1 VSWGAYLLRRLIL
14 AAVVLAA
21 VSVVTFFVARVVPSD
36 PAALYVGPRPRQEQV
51 EDARRKLGL
60 DRPLPQQYVAYVGD
74 LLRGDLGISL
84 RSKQPISVDLRAF
97 LPATLELVT
106 TATLVSLIIGI
117 PLGVYAGARPNG
129 ALDHV
134 TRIASIG
141 GVSIP
146 TFWLALILQLVF
158 FRTLH
163 WLPLGGRLSNEV
175 ALNNPV
181 NVVTGFYA
189 IDAAV
194 TGNWVAWRDA
204 LWHLVL
210 PAVCL
215 AAYPVGLVTRMTRSS
230 MVDVLGER
238 YITAARAEGI
248 PERIIRF
255 RLALKNAILPTLTVL
270 GLTFA
275 YSVTG
280 AFLVEIVFAWPG
292 VGTYVTQSI
301 LSVDFPVI
309 IGVTLVVT
317 VVYLLVNL
325 GVDLIHAAIDP
336 RAGLS

>member
-1 VSWGAYLLRRLIL
+1 VSWGAYLFRRLVL

-106 TATLVSLIIGI
+106 TATFLSLIVGV

-129 ALDHV
+129 ALDHA

-175 ALNNPV
+175 ALNHPV
-181 NVVTGFYA
+181 SVVTGFYA

-215 AAYPVGLVTRMTRSS
+215 AAYPVGLVTRMTRSA

-248 PERIIRF
+248 HERTIRF

-292 VGTYVTQSI
+292 VGTYVTHSV

-325 GVDLIHAAIDP
+325 AVDLIHAAIDP

>member
-1 VSWGAYLLRRLIL
+1 VSWGAYLLRRLVL

-21 VSVVTFFVARVVPSD
+21 VSVVTFFVARVVPAD
-36 PAALYVGPRPRQEQV
+36 PAALYVGPRPRQAQV
-51 EDARRKLGL
+51 ERARRELGL
-60 DRPLPQQYVAYVGD
+60 DRPLPQQYLSYVGD
-74 LLRGDLGISL
+74 LLSGDLGISL
-84 RSKQPISVDLRAF
+84 RSKQPIASDLRAF

-106 TATLVSLIIGI
+106 TATLMSLVVGV

-129 ALDHV
+129 VLDHSSRV
-134 TRIASIG
+134 ASIG

-146 TFWLALILQLVF
+146 TFWLALILQLIF

-163 WLPLGGRLSNEV
+163 WLPLGGRLSNDV
-175 ALNNPV
+175 ALNDPV
-181 NVVTGFYA
+181 RVVTGFYV
-189 IDAAV
+189 IDAAIS
-194 TGNWVAWRDA
+194 GNWIAWRDA

-215 AAYPVGLVTRMTRSS
+215 AAYPIGLVTRMTRSA

-238 YITAARAEGI
+238 YIAAARAEGI
-248 PERIIRF
+248 QERTIRF

-292 VGTYVTQSI
+292 VGTYVTQGI

-325 GVDLIHAAIDP
+325 AVDLIHAALDP

>member
-1 VSWGAYLLRRLIL
+1 VSWSAYLLRRLVL
-14 AAVVLAA
+14 ATVVLAA

-51 EDARRKLGL
+51 ERARRALGL

-84 RSKQPISVDLRAF
+84 RSKQPISDDLRAF
-97 LPATLELVT
+97 LPATLELVIA
-106 TATLVSLIIGI
+106 ATLLSLIVGL
-117 PLGVYAGARPNG
+117 PLGVLAGAKPNG

-134 TRIASIG
+134 TRVASIG
-141 GVSIP
+141 SVSIP

-163 WLPLGGRLSNEV
+163 WLPLGGRLSNEI
-175 ALNNPV
+175 ALNHPV
-181 NVVTGFYA
+181 SVVTGFYT
-189 IDAAV
+189 IDAALS
-194 TGNWVAWRDA
+194 GNWAAWRDA

-210 PAVCL
+210 PAACL
-215 AAYPVGLVTRMTRSS
+215 AAYPVGLVTRMTRSA

-238 YITAARAEGI
+238 YIAAARAEGI
-248 PERIIRF
+248 HERTIRF

-275 YSVTG
+275 YSITG
-280 AFLVEIVFAWPG
+280 AFLVEIVFGWPG
-292 VGTYVTQSI
+292 VGTYVTQGI

-325 GVDLIHAAIDP
+325 AVDLIHAAIDP

>member
-1 VSWGAYLLRRLIL
+1 
-14 AAVVLAA
+14 
-21 VSVVTFFVARVVPSD
+21 
-36 PAALYVGPRPRQEQV
+36 
-51 EDARRKLGL
+51 
-60 DRPLPQQYVAYVGD
+60 
-74 LLRGDLGISL
+74 
-84 RSKQPISVDLRAF
+84 
-97 LPATLELVT
+97 
-106 TATLVSLIIGI
+106 
-117 PLGVYAGARPNG
+117 
-129 ALDHV
+129 
-134 TRIASIG
+134 
-141 GVSIP
+141 
-146 TFWLALILQLVF
+146 
-158 FRTLH
+158 
-163 WLPLGGRLSNEV
+163 LGGRLSNEV
-175 ALNNPV
+175 ALNHPV
-181 NVVTGFYA
+181 SVVTGFYS

-210 PAVCL
+210 PAMCL
-215 AAYPVGLVTRMTRSS
+215 AAYPVGLVTRMTRSA

-238 YITAARAEGI
+238 YITTARAEGI
-248 PERIIRF
+248 PERTIRF

-292 VGTYVTQSI
+292 VGTYVTHSI

-325 GVDLIHAAIDP
+325 AVDLIHAAIDP